1 MEMTVIV
8 IALLAAA
15 AGLVVL
21 AASAWRWAAARRQ
34 DLLAAGRRVADRR
47 HMQWLPGTCQTL
59 IARVRYVLRP
69 GWLFGTSVVL
79 GLLVIA
85 SAAAGAG
92 ILVEDVTAGDGMAV
106 LDHPVASFVAAHHSG
121 PLTAVMRAAST
132 AGGPMVLAAVTAVAG
147 VLLGIICRCW
157 GPVLVAGMT
166 VAGSVGLTIVLKE
179 VLGRSRPPLDEA
191 LGAADGYAFPSA
203 HAATAAAALG
213 VLAYLC
219 AGRLRSWGAQVAVWA
234 GATTLTA
241 LVGISRVY
249 LGVHWMTDVIGGWTF
264 GVLWLAVVVTGWTV
278 FTRDRGVTRGSPS

>member
-1 MEMTVIV
+1 MTVIV

-21 AASAWRWAAARRQ
+21 AASAWRWAAARGWPG
-34 DLLAAGRRVADRR
+34 GRGPPAHAVAPR
-47 HMQWLPGTCQTL
+47 HLPDA

-191 LGAADGYAFPSA
+191 LAAADGYAFPSA

-278 FTRDRGVTRGSPS
+278 FTRDPWRDAGFP